1 MPGDKGYIPVELE
14 RTNFKDTPIPDS
26 FDARTAFP
34 QCAAI
39 IGHVRDQSNCGACYY
54 YYYYYHYYIFSIIII
69 IIMTIVTI
77 IINFIRFMLGFWFY

>member
-1 MPGDKGYIPVELE
+1 MLGTIMPGDKGYIPVELE

-39 IGHVRDQSNCGACYY
+39 IGHVRDQSKCGACYY
-54 YYYYYHYYIFSIIII
+54 YYHYIFSIIII
-69 IIMTIVTI
+69 ITIVI
-77 IINFIRFMLGFWFY
+77 IIITFIRFMLGFWFY

>member
-1 MPGDKGYIPVELE
+1 MLGTIMPGDKGYIPVELE

-54 YYYYYHYYIFSIIII
+54 YYHYIFSIIII
-69 IIMTIVTI
+69 ITIVI
-77 IINFIRFMLGFWFY
+77 IIITFIRFMLGFWFY